1 MTEKFEKH
9 IPVTGHKQTVLD
21 CLSQQTEISRQQ
33 LKRIMQNG
41 AVWLETTHGIDR
53 IRRAKK
59 TLKAGDI
66 LHIYYDPAVQDEKPA
81 DAQLIANEGDYSI
94 WNKPGG
100 MYSQGSKWGDHCT
113 IYRWVEQNASPQQ
126 PAFIVHRLDRA
137 ANGLIILA
145 HKKNVAVQFSKMFE
159 TRQIFKKYRACV
171 EGLMPVH
178 ELPFEVN
185 SLIDGKSAISE
196 IVSINLNRD
205 EQTTSVEIVIKTGR
219 KHQIR
224 RQLSGLGFPI
234 VGDRLYGAR
243 DISKDLQLSS
253 IQLSFKCPLSGENK
267 SYELKDSDIH
277 TLKSD

>member
-94 WNKPGG
+94 WNKPGACILRAVNG
-100 MYSQGSKWGDHCT
+100 G
-113 IYRWVEQNASPQQ
+113 IIAL
-126 PAFIVHRLDRA
+126 FIVGLSRMLLLSSPHLSFT
-137 ANGLIILA
+137 GLI
-145 HKKNVAVQFSKMFE
+145 
-159 TRQIFKKYRACV
+159 
-171 EGLMPVH
+171 
-178 ELPFEVN
+178 
-185 SLIDGKSAISE
+185 
-196 IVSINLNRD
+196 
-205 EQTTSVEIVIKTGR
+205 EQLT
-219 KHQIR
+219 
-224 RQLSGLGFPI
+224 
-234 VGDRLYGAR
+234 D
-243 DISKDLQLSS
+243 
-253 IQLSFKCPLSGENK
+253 
-267 SYELKDSDIH
+267 
-277 TLKSD
+277 